1 MTVSA
6 LYQWGSELC
15 STFFFFFNGADEMKT
30 AKFGV
35 VAAMTI
41 SESGM
46 CIYTASHTRK

>member
-1 MTVSA
+1 MSVGLRT
-6 LYQWGSELC
+6 LQYL
-15 STFFFFFNGADEMKT
+15 FFFFNGADEMKT